1 MVSLENQ
8 KPNQSMVFCSDY
20 LFISVF
26 DWLTDWLQTKTDNEN
41 LSKRKLKS
49 KQNSNDG
56 EETEPETG
64 DSNGSRLSASTVG
77 ASGVIAVGAEV
88 AGPPNGETEGE
99 QEVELIFKPVEN
111 PTNKGDANLMQTRF
125 IKTTMNATV
134 DHLAKY
140 LSMRHLLD
148 AKAAGQQSDS
158 SGQLLEQVNNEAS
171 LFVIYVAAGPGEFKP
186 LSGQTSLEEINEG
199 YFRANKPLELHY
211 AYKPC
216 LQTV

>member
-1 MVSLENQ
+1 MSNLIIFRF
-8 KPNQSMVFCSDY
+8 S
-20 LFISVF
+20 
-26 DWLTDWLQTKTDNEN
+26 TDNEN

-56 EETEPETG
+56 DDTEPETG
-64 DSNGSRLSASTVG
+64 DSNGSRVSSNVMVTG
-77 ASGVIAVGAEV
+77 REGTEMGGGTS
-88 AGPPNGETEGE
+88 NGGDQETEP
-99 QEVELIFKPVEN
+99 EVELIFKPVEN

-148 AKAAGQQSDS
+148 TKAAGHHSDN
-158 SGQLLEQVNNEAS
+158 GQLLEQVNNEAS

-186 LSGQTSLEEINEG
+186 LSGQTSLEQINEG